1 MKAIGIDIGT
11 TTISGI
17 VLDTEKRQML
27 EARTVQNGS
36 FIKTEHEWERIQ
48 DVDVIL
54 DKAEDLVKELLA
66 CCPEADV
73 IGLTGQM
80 HGIVYLNRNGRHV
93 SPLYTWQD
101 GRGNLSSDG
110 HKPLTEQ
117 VMDKTGVFIASGYG
131 LISHLYNL
139 RNGLVPREAVS
150 LCTIGDYLG
159 MALTGRKYP
168 LVHISNAASLGF
180 FDVQRGGFRKD
191 AMKEMGIDPS
201 ILPEITE
208 DFTELGRYQGIPV
221 AAALGDNQA
230 SFLGSV
236 GIHKNILLLNMGT
249 GGQISALSDRYFEA
263 PGIEARPFVKG
274 KYLLAGASLCGGRAY
289 AVLEHF
295 FRSYAKVV
303 GMEEASQYAV
313 MAELAERGMK
323 GADRLKVCTA
333 FNGTRAEPGLRGSI
347 TNIGEDNFTPESL
360 TFGVLEG
367 MARELYDMYCLV
379 REGTDLKA
387 ERLVA
392 SGNGLRM
399 NPVLQEICSGMFGAE
414 LILADFKEEAACG
427 AAVSGTM
434 LKGIMEVDTHEMTIQ
449 MLPEEQGN

>member
-17 VLDTEKRQML
+17 VLDTEKRQVL

-54 DKAEDLVKELLA
+54 DKAENLVKELLA

-139 RNGLVPREAVS
+139 RNGLVPQEAVS

-159 MALTGRKYP
+159 MILTGRKYP

-180 FDVQRGGFRKD
+180 FDVQRGGFRED

-221 AAALGDNQA
+221 TAALGDNQA

-249 GGQISALSDRYFEA
+249 GGQISALSDQYFEA

-274 KYLLAGASLCGGRAY
+274 KYLLVGASLCGGRAY
-289 AVLEHF
+289 AVL
-295 FRSYAKVV
+295 
-303 GMEEASQYAV
+303 
-313 MAELAERGMK
+313 
-323 GADRLKVCTA
+323 
-333 FNGTRAEPGLRGSI
+333 
-347 TNIGEDNFTPESL
+347 
-360 TFGVLEG
+360 
-367 MARELYDMYCLV
+367 
-379 REGTDLKA
+379 
-387 ERLVA
+387 
-392 SGNGLRM
+392 
-399 NPVLQEICSGMFGAE
+399 
-414 LILADFKEEAACG
+414 
-427 AAVSGTM
+427 
-434 LKGIMEVDTHEMTIQ
+434 
-449 MLPEEQGN
+449 